1 MDDKNFISDMR
12 KEVVMNHELG
22 FITTEEASK
31 LLEQLSAI
39 LDADIAL
46 TEKKLDFVH
55 SLTEAMIKEKA
66 E

>member
-1 MDDKNFISDMR
+1 MDDKNFIPDMR

-66 E
+66 